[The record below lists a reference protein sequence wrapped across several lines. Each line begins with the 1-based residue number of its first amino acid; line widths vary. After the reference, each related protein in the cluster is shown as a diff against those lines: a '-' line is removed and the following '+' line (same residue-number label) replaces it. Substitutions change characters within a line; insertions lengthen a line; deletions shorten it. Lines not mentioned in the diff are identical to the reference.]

1 MLLSNEPISP
11 IAISSLYPN
20 QVIDFGSVILSEKD
34 IIEFASTYDPIP
46 FHLDK
51 EVAEKSHFKG
61 LIASGP
67 QLFHTFYTR
76 EWVPRFKHTVFA
88 GKGIT
93 NWWLQKPVYVNTVSH
108 CKVHIKNISAKPEKN
123 YTTIHWF
130 FEFTNGNNET
140 LQSLDLIVL
149 HLIE

>member
-1 MLLSNEPISP
+1 MEITPVS
-11 IAISSLYPN
+11 IASLYPN
-20 QVIDFGSVILSEKD
+20 QVLDFGSVILTDQD
-34 IIEFASTYDPIP
+34 IIEFATQYDPIP
-46 FHLDK
+46 FHIDK
-51 EVAEKSHFKG
+51 EVAEQSFFKG

-67 QLFHTFYTR
+67 QLFHIFYTR

-93 NWWLQKPVYVNTVSH
+93 NWWLQKPVYANTPSH
-108 CKVHIKNISAKPEKN
+108 CKVHVKNIHPKPEKK

-130 FEFTNGNNET
+130 FEFTNDENET